1 MKKNNILPFFLGYTW
16 YAFAENIIRIR
27 VLWRRAME
35 KNWEEFYRTG
45 KITDYL
51 EYRNSIKEDTRNLK
65 EYKSDDAGS
74 CTNRHGFDSNAN

>member
-1 MKKNNILPFFLGYTW
+1 
-16 YAFAENIIRIR
+16 
-27 VLWRRAME
+27 ME
-35 KNWEEFYRTG
+35 KTWEEFYRTG

-51 EYRNSIKEDTRNLK
+51 EYRNSVKEDTRNLK